1 VEVDNSSKGIIEW
14 RNTITRCILDILYNK
29 KTDATKDFV
38 SPKAL
43 WTEVTKEIET
53 TKLILI
59 L

>member
-1 VEVDNSSKGIIEW
+1 MEVDDSSKGIIEW
-14 RNTITRCILDILYNK
+14 RNTVTRCILDILYNK

-38 SPKAL
+38 IPKTR